1 MKNMLLFVHA
11 PFLISKKAVSCT
23 WEGQSIMRWYNFPAI
38 ILLFLRFRGVATTLR
53 NKRFRV
59 ILSPV
64 QRQQNRVRAE
74 GRKQSGQRQP
84 EECARGKET
93 ANICSGQS
101 PFLFCCS
108 CSALTRCVGR
118 RSEEGEKYNNG
129 KTQFWWVPSLGDKG
143 RLFSMLRNRRRAGS
157 NAGEKEKTPLWLK
170 Y

>member
-1 MKNMLLFVHA
+1 MLLFARVPH
-11 PFLISKKAVSCT
+11 LISKKAVSCI
-23 WEGQSIMRWYNFPAI
+23 WEGQSIMRWYKFPAL
-38 ILLFLRFRGVATTLR
+38 ILLSLRFRGVATTVR

-59 ILSPV
+59 ILSPI
-64 QRQQNRVRAE
+64 QRQQNRVRTE

-84 EECARGKET
+84 EECARGKKP

-118 RSEEGEKYNNG
+118 RSEEGEKYKNG
-129 KTQFWWVPSLGDKG
+129 KRQYWWVPSLGDEG
-143 RLFSMLRNRRRAGS
+143 GLLSMLGNRRRAGT
-157 NAGEKEKTPLWLK
+157 NAGEKGKTALWLK